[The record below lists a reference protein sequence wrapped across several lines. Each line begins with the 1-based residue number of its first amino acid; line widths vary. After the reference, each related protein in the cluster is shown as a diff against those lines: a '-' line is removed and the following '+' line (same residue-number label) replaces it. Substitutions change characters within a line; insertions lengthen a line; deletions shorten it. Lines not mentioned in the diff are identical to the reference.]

1 MYCPKCGTA
10 SPDDRKFCKSCGT
23 NLTVISDLLTR
34 GASPGGLQQN
44 MPRSL
49 IEAIFGRE
57 EEPPPEQKRLND
69 IRGGVIASMV
79 GIGVSIFL
87 FFLMNAVAEQVRG
100 NEAMIIRSI
109 WLAGLIPFLIG
120 IGLIINGIF
129 FWKPFGKQRGRPT
142 LESGEQVPLL
152 NDVRA
157 AMLTRPPSVT
167 EQTTTKL
174 EDHLYQ
180 HREREAEPTK

>member
-1 MYCPKCGTA
+1 
-10 SPDDRKFCKSCGT
+10 
-23 NLTVISDLLTR
+23 LTIISDLLTR
-34 GASPGGLQQN
+34 GASPGGIPKD

-57 EEPPPEQKRLND
+57 EEPPPEKKRLND
-69 IRGGVIASMV
+69 IRGGVITTMV
-79 GIGVSIFL
+79 GIGICTFL
-87 FFLMNAVAEQVRG
+87 FFLMNAVAENPDVPREG
-100 NEAMIIRSI
+100 AMIIRTV
-109 WLAGLIPFLIG
+109 WLAGLIPLLIG